1 MVEMLVEKVFSA
13 RNEAHIAHWATKSF
27 SEHMALGEFYDGA
40 IDLIDKFVEAYQG
53 QFGLIE
59 VKKLDT
65 DLERSILYWLNEDVK
80 WMQANCDEITGE
92 VEALE
97 NILQEIEGLYLKT
110 IYKLENLS

>member
-1 MVEMLVEKVFSA
+1 MLVEKVFAA

-27 SEHMALGEFYDGA
+27 SEHMALGEFYDEV
-40 IDLIDKFVEAYQG
+40 IDLIDKFVEVYQG

-59 VKKLDT
+59 VKKLET
-65 DLERSILYWLNEDVK
+65 DLERGILYWLNEDVK
-80 WMQANCDEITGE
+80 WMQENCDEITGE